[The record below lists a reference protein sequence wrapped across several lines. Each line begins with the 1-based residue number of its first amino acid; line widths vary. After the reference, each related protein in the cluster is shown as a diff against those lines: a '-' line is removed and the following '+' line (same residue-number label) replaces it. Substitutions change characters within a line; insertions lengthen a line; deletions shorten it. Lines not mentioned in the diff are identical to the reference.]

1 MNVRTNECQL
11 EVPYSHFSDKT
22 EKLIKRKLKD
32 MGGNIKLMLC
42 YSLIIDFFYI
52 ILRTA
57 LTHYKINVMYKL

>member
-42 YSLIIDFFYI
+42 YSLIIDFFFYN
-52 ILRTA
+52 LKNSPYP
-57 LTHYKINVMYKL
+57 L